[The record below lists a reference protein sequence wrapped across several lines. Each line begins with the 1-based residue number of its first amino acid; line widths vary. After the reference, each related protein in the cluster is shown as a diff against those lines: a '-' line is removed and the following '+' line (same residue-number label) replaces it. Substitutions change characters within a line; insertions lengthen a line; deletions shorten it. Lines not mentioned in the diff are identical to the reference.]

1 MINISVL
8 ILGHLS
14 ATVSFL
20 GTEERSFNDDDG
32 DGDQNE
38 NCMEIETFWSALGKA
53 FGYTPL
59 KRRQTLF

>member
-8 ILGHLS
+8 IFGHLS
-14 ATVSFL
+14 ATVSLL

-38 NCMEIETFWSALGKA
+38 NCMEIETFWSANV
-53 FGYTPL
+53 GYMTPS
-59 KRRQTLF
+59 FE